1 MNEEY
6 SKKLV
11 EEAIKIVQLIKD
23 YQKEDRKRILKI
35 ATTLL

>member
-11 EEAIKIVQLIKD
+11 EEAIKIVRELQD
-23 YQKEDRKRILKI
+23 YQKEDKKKILRI